1 MQTSLRKILID
12 SQVAAVAIA
21 VLIFSSALEAVFA
34 LWEPVNQVLSSLITV
49 VAYLITAAAIRDIPS
64 FTATRSYATSSMLP
78 ITFVILLLAL
88 ANLAAAWLLSR
99 WVYGVGPL
107 RSLGNLRNKLLRKK
121 HA

>member
-1 MQTSLRKILID
+1 VQTSLRKILID

-21 VLIFSSALEAVFA
+21 VLIFYSALEAVFA
-34 LWEPVNQVLSSLITV
+34 LWEPVNQIVS
-49 VAYLITAAAIRDIPS
+49 YLITAVAIRDIPS